1 MAEPN
6 EILDELKLYALPGT
20 NICVYT
26 QCWNVPKGYVAMSTD
41 RPAEEYIAE
50 ESGNWILPQDNPL
63 EAENTIINNKRRK
76 AILEEFP
83 VHKQLEAFCD
93 YVSGNKLKMIELL
106 TGIDKIREKYP
117 KNK

>member
-1 MAEPN
+1 MTEPSK
-6 EILDELKLYALPGT
+6 ILDELKLYALPGT
-20 NICVYT
+20 NLCIYAH
-26 QCWNVPKGYVAMSTD
+26 CWNVPKGYIAMSSD

-93 YVSGNKLKMIELL
+93 YVSGDETKMNIIID
-106 TGIDKIREKYP
+106 GIDKIREKYP